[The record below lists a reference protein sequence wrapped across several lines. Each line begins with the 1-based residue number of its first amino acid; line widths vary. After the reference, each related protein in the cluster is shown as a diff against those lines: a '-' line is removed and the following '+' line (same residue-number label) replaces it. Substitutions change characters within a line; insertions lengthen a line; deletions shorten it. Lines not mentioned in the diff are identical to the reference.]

1 MILRRYG
8 NAYHRVDLNF
18 DSKAMT
24 EIGFLRDRSVTIPVV
39 QFQKDYVPVDKH
51 ELAARAEGDVQDEV
65 ERKLLVDLVAQIRTL
80 DGRLEDGQVLVV
92 ESEQGVDYPKTRTDQ
107 KTVVVEG
114 ENRLY
119 FYVQVHPPLRMG
131 RYSKPNP

>member
-8 NAYHRVDLNF
+8 NALHSVELNF

-24 EIGFLRDRSVTIPVV
+24 EIGFRRDRASTIPSEE
-39 QFQKDYVPVDKH
+39 FEKGYVLIDKH
-51 ELAARAEGDVQDEV
+51 DLTARTEGDVQDEV
-65 ERKLLVDLVAQIRTL
+65 ERKLLQDLERQVNGLVA
-80 DGRLEDGQVLVV
+80 RLEPGQVLVV

-119 FYVQVHPPLRMG
+119 FYVQVQPPLRMG
-131 RYSKPNP
+131 RYSKVG

>member
-8 NAYHRVDLNF
+8 NALHSVEPNF

-24 EIGFLRDRSVTIPVV
+24 EIGFRRDRASTITAEEFEA
-39 QFQKDYVPVDKH
+39 QYRPVDKH
-51 ELAARAEGDVQDEV
+51 ELNARAEGDVQDEV
-65 ERKLLVDLVAQIRTL
+65 EKKLLNDLERQIEALRSRL
-80 DGRLEDGQVLVV
+80 DEDQVLVV

-107 KTVVVEG
+107 KTVIVEG

-119 FYVQVHPPLRMG
+119 FHVQVSPPLRLG
-131 RYSKPNP
+131 RYRKVD

>member
-8 NAYHRVDLNF
+8 NALHKVELNF

-24 EIGFLRDRSVTIPVV
+24 EIGFRRDRGTTISVEE
-39 QFQKDYVPVDKH
+39 FEKGYVAVDKH
-51 ELAARAEGDVQDEV
+51 EVAAKAEGNVQDEV
-65 ERKLLVDLVAQIRTL
+65 ERKLLQDLESQIRAL
-80 DGRLEDGQVLVV
+80 EARLEPGQVLVV

-107 KTVVVEG
+107 KTLVVEG

-119 FYVQVHPPLRMG
+119 FYVQVHPPLRLG
-131 RYSKPNP
+131 RYSKVG